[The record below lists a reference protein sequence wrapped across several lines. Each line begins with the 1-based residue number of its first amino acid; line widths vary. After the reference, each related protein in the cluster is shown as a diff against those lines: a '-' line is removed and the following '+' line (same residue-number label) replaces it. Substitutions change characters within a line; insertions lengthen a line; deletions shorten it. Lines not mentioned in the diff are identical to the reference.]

1 MKAISNFFI
10 LSMVVISTTM
20 FFSGCTV
27 QPSEAVDQ
35 DRIYTQ
41 YELFYD
47 KNEDKTHAKATFK
60 FGGATGTLLQLSKPS
75 SIMFNNDSLLY
86 NVLGFYEKIYPG
98 FINSGNFIFK
108 DKAGKTFTNSAPLVK
123 TVEFPADPSVIP
135 LSKTKDYEIKWVGDP
150 LGPNEGVGGLVG
162 TTLQAFLQTNLNA
175 TSVTIF
181 ASQLQQA
188 NPGPYII
195 YLERSTVSNLVQQ
208 TSVGGNIT
216 SKYRG
221 LSKNAELK

>member
-1 MKAISNFFI
+1 MKNILGIFIVAFI
-10 LSMVVISTTM
+10 LFASTLFT
-20 FFSGCTV
+20 GCTI

-75 SIMFNNDSLLY
+75 GVLFNNDSLLY

-98 FINSGNFIFK
+98 FINSGNFTFK
-108 DKAGKTFTNSAPLVK
+108 DKAGKAYVNSVPLVK
-123 TVEFPADPSVIP
+123 TVEFPADPAVIP
-135 LSKTKDYEIKWVGDP
+135 LSKTADYEIKWVGAP
-150 LGPNEGVGGLVG
+150 LSANEGVGGLVG
-162 TTLQAFLQTNLNA
+162 TTLQPFLQTTLNA

-181 ASQLQQA
+181 ASQLQGA

-195 YLERSTVSNLVQQ
+195 YLERSTVVDPVQK
-208 TSVGGNIT
+208 TSVGGSMT
-216 SKYRG
+216 AKYRG
-221 LSKNAELK
+221 LSKNAQLK